1 MATKEEVQTRIG
13 RLEELTKELLDQQR
27 NLSADI
33 KVREA
38 DLVIIRNSYEKVNGA
53 IEIVAIQSKELKEEL
68 NALEDG

>member
-38 DLVIIRNSYEKVNGA
+38 DLLIIRNSYEKVNGA
-53 IEIVAIQSKELKEEL
+53 IEIVALQSKELKEEL

>member
-53 IEIVAIQSKELKEEL
+53 IEIVALQSKELKEEL

>member
-1 MATKEEVQTRIG
+1 MATKEEVQTRIH
-13 RLEELTKELLDQQR
+13 RLKELTKELLDQQR

-53 IEIVAIQSKELKEEL
+53 IEIVALQSKELKEEL
-68 NALEDG
+68 NVLEDG

>member
-1 MATKEEVQTRIG
+1 MATKEEVQTRLD

-33 KVREA
+33 KIREA
-38 DLVIIRNSYEKVNGA
+38 DLIIIKNSYEKVNGA
-53 IEIVAIQSKELKEEL
+53 IEIVALQSKELKEEL

>member
-1 MATKEEVQTRIG
+1 MATKEEVQTRLD

-33 KVREA
+33 KIREA
-38 DLVIIRNSYEKVNGA
+38 DLKIIRNSYEKVNGA

-68 NALEDG
+68 NVLEDG

>member
-1 MATKEEVQTRIG
+1 MATKEEVQTRLD

-27 NLSADI
+27 SLSADI
-33 KVREA
+33 KIREA
-38 DLVIIRNSYEKVNGA
+38 DLKIIRNSYEKVNGA

>member
-1 MATKEEVQTRIG
+1 MATKEEVQTRIV

-53 IEIVAIQSKELKEEL
+53 IEIVALQSKELKEEL
-68 NALEDG
+68 NVLEDG

>member
-1 MATKEEVQTRIG
+1 MATKEEVQTRLD

-33 KVREA
+33 KIREA
-38 DLVIIRNSYEKVNGA
+38 DLKIIRNSYEKVNGA
-53 IEIVAIQSKELKEEL
+53 IEIVALQSKELKEEL

>member
-1 MATKEEVQTRIG
+1 MATKEEVQTRID
-13 RLEELTKELLDQQR
+13 RLKELTKELLDQQR

-53 IEIVAIQSKELKEEL
+53 IEIVALQSKELKEEL
-68 NALEDG
+68 NVLEDG

>member
-1 MATKEEVQTRIG
+1 MATKEEVQTRID
-13 RLEELTKELLDQQR
+13 RLKELTKELLDQQR

-53 IEIVAIQSKELKEEL
+53 IEIVALQSKELKEEL

>member
-1 MATKEEVQTRIG
+1 MATKEEVQTRLD

-33 KVREA
+33 KIREA
-38 DLVIIRNSYEKVNGA
+38 DLIIIRNSYEKVNGA

-68 NALEDG
+68 NVLEDG

>member
-1 MATKEEVQTRIG
+1 MATKEEVQTRLD

-53 IEIVAIQSKELKEEL
+53 IEIVALQSKELKEEL

>member
-1 MATKEEVQTRIG
+1 MATKEEVQTRLD

-33 KVREA
+33 KIREA
-38 DLVIIRNSYEKVNGA
+38 DLIIIRNSYEKVNGA

>member
-1 MATKEEVQTRIG
+1 MATKEEVQTRLD
-13 RLEELTKELLDQQR
+13 RLDELTKELLDQQR

-33 KVREA
+33 KIREA
-38 DLVIIRNSYEKVNGA
+38 DLKIIRNSYEKVNGA

>member
-1 MATKEEVQTRIG
+1 MATKEEVQTRLD

-33 KVREA
+33 KIREA
-38 DLVIIRNSYEKVNGA
+38 DLKIIRNSYEKVNGA

>member
-1 MATKEEVQTRIG
+1 MATKEEVQTRLD

-33 KVREA
+33 KIREA

-53 IEIVAIQSKELKEEL
+53 IEIVALQSKELKEEL

>member
-1 MATKEEVQTRIG
+1 MATKEEVQTRLN
-13 RLEELTKELLDQQR
+13 RLDELTKELLDQQR

-33 KVREA
+33 KIREA

-53 IEIVAIQSKELKEEL
+53 IEIVALQSKELKEEL

>member
-1 MATKEEVQTRIG
+1 MATKEEVQTRLD
-13 RLEELTKELLDQQR
+13 RLDELTKELLDQQR

-33 KVREA
+33 KIREA

-53 IEIVAIQSKELKEEL
+53 IEIVALQSKELKEEL

>member
-1 MATKEEVQTRIG
+1 MATKEEVQTRLN

-27 NLSADI
+27 SLSADV

-53 IEIVAIQSKELKEEL
+53 IEIVALQSKELKEEL

>member
-1 MATKEEVQTRIG
+1 MATKEEVQTRLD

-53 IEIVAIQSKELKEEL
+53 IEIVALQSKELKEEL
-68 NALEDG
+68 NVLEDG

>member
-1 MATKEEVQTRIG
+1 MATKEEVQTRIV

-53 IEIVAIQSKELKEEL
+53 IEIVALQSKELKEEL

>member
-53 IEIVAIQSKELKEEL
+53 IEIVALQSKELKEEL
-68 NALEDG
+68 NVLEDG